1 MKEPIKTMSNTRK
14 VTENGKSLESIP
26 SELFR
31 PPSTEEERRE
41 NVAAEISST
50 KPASTANVVEEIQAI
65 LNLWF
70 EIDLILEKMLSIC

>member
-1 MKEPIKTMSNTRK
+1 MKEPIKTISNTRK

-50 KPASTANVVEEIQAI
+50 KPAKTASVADEIQAI
-65 LNLWF
+65 LNL
-70 EIDLILEKMLSIC
+70 